1 MRSQW
6 QSIRWI
12 IKAAQ
17 VRLRFLAALAVAFV
31 VVAGWDVIRGYYDR
45 WMAPKARDAL
55 MGAVSADTEYF
66 CPMDPGVLS
75 GWPGKCPI
83 CVMALV
89 RRAKG
94 DMGPLPDGVI
104 ARVQLS
110 PDRVLLGGIRS
121 APVRYRPLMKEIRS
135 VGPVS
140 VEAGTTI
147 IRAEIGKADATW
159 IETGQSVEVAPDP
172 SDGTSAVIGLIRA
185 IESPAGDSNRLVVEV
200 PEPSSS
206 VAVARFVLVLV
217 RSPVAGREPF
227 RSMPRGQPII
237 RVGDPRSIHV
247 CPDHPEFVLLESGHC
262 PKDAKPL
269 ERIALAANQRVGW
282 WCPMHPRVVA
292 DRAGSKCEVCGGM
305 VLLPRVVSYAPAGEV
320 LTVPESSVIDTGTKK
335 VVYVERMPGMFDG
348 VEVLLGPR
356 SGSFYPVVA
365 GLETDQMVAEAGAF
379 LIDAETR
386 LNPSLAASYFGARR
400 TGVEATQNEPKV
412 VNPDVAGL
420 SPADR
425 ELALAQGSC
434 PVTGKPLGSMGVPPR
449 VVVQGRQVFLC
460 CKGCESAI
468 EASPEKY
475 LPRLKPSSAVH
486 HP

>member
-1 MRSQW
+1 MRGQW

-31 VVAGWDVIRGYYDR
+31 IVAGWDVIRGYYDR
-45 WMAPKARDAL
+45 WTAPKARDAL

-94 DMGPLPDGVI
+94 DMGPLPSGVI

-110 PDRVLLGGIRS
+110 PDRILLAGIRS
-121 APVRYRPLMKEIRS
+121 EPIRYRPLMKEIRS
-135 VGPVS
+135 I
-140 VEAGTTI
+140 GTLAVAEGETI
-147 IRAEIGKADATW
+147 VRAEIGKADATW
-159 IETGQSVEVAPDP
+159 IEPGQPVEVAPDP
-172 SDGTSAVIGLIRA
+172 PDGTAAVIGRIKA
-185 IESPAGDSNRLVVEV
+185 IDASPGGSFCLVVGV
-200 PEPSSS
+200 SDAPSS
-206 VAVARFVLVLV
+206 VASARFASVLV

-227 RSMPRGQPII
+227 RSMPRGEPAV
-237 RVGDPRSIHV
+237 RPGDLRSIYA
-247 CPDHPEFVLLESGHC
+247 CPDHPEVILLETGRC
-262 PKDAKPL
+262 PKDGKSL
-269 ERIALAANQRVGW
+269 ERIELAGNQRLGW

-292 DRAGSKCEVCGGM
+292 DRAGSKCEACGGM
-305 VLLPRVVSYAPAGEV
+305 VLVRKVVCYSPVGEV
-320 LTVPESSVIDTGTKK
+320 LAVPESAVIDTGTKK

-348 VEVLLGPR
+348 VEVRLGPR
-356 SGSFYPVVA
+356 SGTFYPVVA
-365 GLETDQMVAEAGAF
+365 GLEAGQVVAEAGVF
-379 LIDAETR
+379 VIDAETR
-386 LNPSLAASYFGARR
+386 LNPSLAAGYFGARR

-412 VNPDVAGL
+412 VKPDVAGL

-434 PVTGKPLGSMGVPPR
+434 PVTGKPLGSMGIPPR
-449 VVVQGRQVFLC
+449 VLVQGRQVFLC
-460 CKGCESAI
+460 CKGCEAALQ
-468 EASPEKY
+468 ASPETY
-475 LPRLKPSSAVH
+475 LPRLKKSSAVH